1 MAKIKIESKQ
11 DFLAYA
17 KRILKEELQRLTEA
31 KGNVKGEKSIKL
43 SGKDSESGERI
54 EKADYSK
61 SAPAESEMKKAE
73 KREKEE
79 DVRNELESTDAIWNP
94 NTGFQKRQPHKP
106 SVSSGS
112 PNPAVKPFRKEPVG
126 DLGSNTSYGEVGD
139 KDVSLVKKPLSKS
152 MRGAD
157 TYVTSPREEDPDKMA
172 PRNPTVGKDFVGKDR
187 TAVAPKSEP
196 LNINV
201 SGASEETQEE
211 FESEKQDY
219 LEDRGIKSL
228 VDFRSYLG
236 RMLKSGGV
244 DKTKLRTLV
253 TAINN
258 DTGETEDAMLED
270 LSSEAL
276 INLVMQQPSI
286 LNGAKYTSFEDF
298 VEEMRGNTPVGQMYD
313 PEMDRKDYSFELG
326 DVLPKSTVKAP
337 KKRKEEDRLEVS
349 VEDVAKQLGMAKGGV
364 SEAERQAIR
373 KVVNM
378 DNNSFMR
385 KAEMESAKLS
395 DLATDFLVEYDDQIS
410 SGEADSYAVAF
421 DQFLKL
427 LVSNGW
433 VGGYINQLLSKGKV
447 GGKGVSP
454 QGILYIM
461 THMEDL
467 ATRARELAVDGRKPS
482 PKSEVD
488 MFAAKLI
495 ENPLVLELM
504 VEERDALMDLFE
516 VITGIANDI
525 KENTPEEDFLEE
537 DYREELWDEIQQV
550 ITTRGFDLHTQR
562 DRVSAAATPEMK
574 VSQTQE
580 DALKKRLRARTKPRA

>member
-17 KRILKEELQRLTEA
+17 KKILKEELERLTEA

-43 SGKDSESGERI
+43 SGKDPETGERI

-61 SAPAESEMKKAE
+61 NAPAESEIKKAE
-73 KREKEE
+73 KRQKEE
-79 DVRNELESTDAIWNP
+79 DVRNELESTEAIWNP

-106 SVSSGS
+106 AVSSGS

-126 DLGSNTSYGEVGD
+126 DLGTNTSYGEVGD
-139 KDVSLVKKPLSKS
+139 KDVSLVRKPKSKGI
-152 MRGAD
+152 RGAD
-157 TYVTSPREEDPDKMA
+157 TYITIPSEEDPDKMA
-172 PRNPTVGKDFVGKDR
+172 PRNPIVGKDFVGKDR
-187 TAVAPKSEP
+187 TAVAPKPEP
-196 LNINV
+196 LKVNV
-201 SGASEETQEE
+201 SGTSEETQEE
-211 FESEKQDY
+211 FESEKEDY
-219 LEDRGIKSL
+219 LEDRGIKTL

-236 RMLKSGGV
+236 RMLKSDGV
-244 DKTKLRTLV
+244 DRTKLRTLV
-253 TAINN
+253 TATNN
-258 DTGETEDAMLED
+258 ETGETEDALLED

-286 LNGAKYTSFEDF
+286 LNGAKYTSYEDF
-298 VEEMRGNTPVGQMYD
+298 VEEMRGDTPVGQMYD

-326 DVLPKSTVKAP
+326 DVLPRTTVAAP

-378 DNNSFMR
+378 NNNSFMR

-395 DLATDFLVEYDDQIS
+395 DLITDFFIEFDDQIS
-410 SGEADSYAVAF
+410 SGEADAYSVAF

-433 VGGYINQLLSKGKV
+433 VGGYINQLLSKGKI
-447 GGKGVSP
+447 GGKGLAP
-454 QGILYIM
+454 QGILYLM

-467 ATRARELAVDGRKPS
+467 ATRAREIADGRKPS

-488 MFAAKLI
+488 MFAAKLV

-504 VEERDALMDLFE
+504 AEERDALMEVFE
-516 VITGIANDI
+516 NVTAITQYI
-525 KENTPEEDFLEE
+525 KANTPEEDFLEE
-537 DYREELWDEIQQV
+537 DYREELWDGIQKELSSQ
-550 ITTRGFDLHTQR
+550 GFGLHTQR
-562 DRVSAAATPEMK
+562 DRVSAAATPEMR

-580 DALKKRLRARTKPRA
+580 DALKKRLRARTKPKAK